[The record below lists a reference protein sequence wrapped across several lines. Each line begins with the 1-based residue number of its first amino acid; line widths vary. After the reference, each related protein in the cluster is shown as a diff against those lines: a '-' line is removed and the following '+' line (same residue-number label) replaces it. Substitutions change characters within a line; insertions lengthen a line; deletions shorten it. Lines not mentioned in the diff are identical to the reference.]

1 MKGSGTEAADGPPER
16 HSFRLNGRSVVL
28 DKRVHAA
35 RGDLADMSLAGV
47 LFSAHYARAVEMSCV
62 IAGAMVHVSEAVTST
77 CVTQLLRGEN
87 FHVLDVTAEWAWG
100 FCGHD
105 GYVGY
110 VRREALDKRE
120 IPDHRVTALSAP
132 IFAAPDIKSYILDYW
147 PAGSRFGAVAEDGEG
162 GSFIACAEG
171 YVHHRHVAPLETL
184 ESNWVAVAERYLGQP
199 YVWGGRGHGG
209 LDCSGLVQVALG
221 QCGLSVPRDT
231 DLQRDG
237 IGTPLADG
245 DALRRGDLV
254 FFPGHVGIMC
264 DGERL
269 LHANAF
275 WMATVIEPLADVIAR
290 LTPDH
295 AQPIVARRRI
305 AQ

>member
-1 MKGSGTEAADGPPER
+1 MKGSDTETADRRPER
-16 HSFRLNGRSVVL
+16 HSFRLNGRSAVL

-35 RGDLADMSLAGV
+35 RGDLADVSLAGV
-47 LFSAHYARAVEMSCV
+47 LFSAHYARAIEMSCV
-62 IAGAMVHVSEAVTST
+62 VAGAMVHEAGAAASV
-77 CVTQLLRGEN
+77 CVTQLLRGES

-120 IPDHRVTALSAP
+120 ILDHRVTALSAP
-132 IFAAPDIKSYILDYW
+132 VFAAPDIKSHILDFW
-147 PAGSRFGAVAEDGEG
+147 PAGARFAGLREDD
-162 GSFIACAEG
+162 FLTCAEG
-171 YVHHRHVAPLETL
+171 YVHHRHASPLDRL
-184 ESNWVAVAERYLGQP
+184 QSDWVAIAEEYLGQP
-199 YVWGGRGHGG
+199 YVWGGRGYGG

-221 QCGLSVPRDT
+221 RCGMPIPRDT
-231 DLQRDG
+231 DLQREG
-237 IGTPLADG
+237 IGNPIAEG
-245 DALRRGDLV
+245 DMLRRGDLV
-254 FFPGHVGIMC
+254 FFPGHVGIMA

-275 WMATVIEPLADVIAR
+275 WMATVIEPMADVVAR
-290 LTPDH
+290 LSPDH
-295 AQPIVARRRI
+295 AQPILARRRI